1 MKIDKTFLLSS
12 DETPIQQFEQLATEL
27 ERQELDVS
35 THLYSFYMS
44 FKTERRTPLCKI
56 IGSSSGIQII

>member
-12 DETPIQQFEQLATEL
+12 DETIIQQFKQLATEL

-35 THLYSFYMS
+35 TYSIHFILYLKLES
-44 FKTERRTPLCKI
+44 
-56 IGSSSGIQII
+56 

>member
-12 DETPIQQFEQLATEL
+12 DETTIQQFEQLATEL

-44 FKTERRTPLCKI
+44 FKTERHYVKLLEAVVVFK
-56 IGSSSGIQII
+56 